1 MAIGKRM
8 VGDMQ
13 QNLTRRVVLTVSMG
27 LILTVGG
34 VSAEEPI
41 RIGAIYSLTGS
52 YRALEEPALKG
63 ARLAVK
69 KINQR
74 GGISGRPLELIHY
87 DGRSTLAD
95 IANAALQLVH
105 EHKVTAIIGVTDS
118 EYYLASAPIAQDA
131 GIPYLDTG
139 GTVPNLP
146 EQVGE
151 FGHMMPFGDDY
162 QAFVAADFAV
172 SDLGAKS
179 AFLLRDADF
188 AYTRA
193 IAQFF
198 RQRFEEK
205 GGKVLGESSFH
216 TGEPDYSDHISRIR
230 SIEPPPDVIYAAMNP
245 GDDATFVRQAREAGI
260 TQPII
265 GGDAFDN
272 PGLLKNAG
280 VKNAQ
285 NVYFTTHMA
294 MSKSGKP
301 GEFIESYEKE
311 YGAPP
316 ENAFAGLGYDSV
328 YLMAEAMN
336 EASELTPT
344 AINEA
349 IFTITEFD
357 GVTGKA
363 DFSDRTRAPDK
374 EVAIIAV
381 RDGKFELVG
390 NRKP

>member
-1 MAIGKRM
+1 
-8 VGDMQ
+8 MQ
-13 QNLTRRVVLTVSMG
+13 QNMTRRTLLAFPVG
-27 LILTVGG
+27 LIVAIGAAKA
-34 VSAEEPI
+34 AEPVK
-41 RIGAIYSLTGS
+41 IGAIYSLTGS
-52 YRALEEPALKG
+52 YAALEDPALKG
-63 ARLAVK
+63 ARLAIEE
-69 KINQR
+69 INQA
-74 GGISGRPLELIHY
+74 GGVKGRPLELVHY
-87 DGRSTLAD
+87 DGKSTLSD

-105 EHKVTAIIGVTDS
+105 KDKVTAIIGVTDS

-146 EQVGE
+146 EQIGE

-162 QAFVAADFAV
+162 QAFVAADFAIA
-172 SDLGAKS
+172 DLGAKS

-205 GGKVLGESSFH
+205 GGNIADESSFH
-216 TGEPDYSDHISRIR
+216 TGETDYSTHVSRIR
-230 SIEPPPDVIYAAMNP
+230 SIEPQPDVIYAAMNP
-245 GDDATFVRQAREAGI
+245 GDDARFVRQAREAGLAL
-260 TQPII
+260 PII

-272 PGLLKNAG
+272 PGLVKNAG
-280 VKNAQ
+280 VKNTE

-294 MSKSGKP
+294 MSASGRP
-301 GEFIESYEKE
+301 GEFVERYKKE
-311 YGAPP
+311 YGTPP

-328 YLMAEAMN
+328 FLMAEAMN
-336 EASELTPT
+336 KASELTPE
-344 AINEA
+344 AINDA

-374 EVAIIAV
+374 EVTIIAV
-381 RDGKFELVG
+381 RAGKFELVA